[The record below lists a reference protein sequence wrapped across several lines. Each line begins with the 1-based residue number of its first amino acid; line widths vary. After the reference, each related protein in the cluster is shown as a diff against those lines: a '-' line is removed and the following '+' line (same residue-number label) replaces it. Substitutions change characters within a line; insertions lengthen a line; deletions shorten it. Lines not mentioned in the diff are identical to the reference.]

1 MDIDFNNIDIKK
13 SINDLNKAFNDFRKN
28 IEPLSK
34 SLGEISKIIK
44 DLKENNNLEVENHI
58 KNIKTL
64 IIPDVH
70 CRDFYKEPLM
80 YILEQSH
87 DVNVV
92 FLGDY
97 LDGYSHE
104 WMEGMSGRFSCD
116 YSRKGI
122 NNLKKIIELKKK
134 YSERIT
140 LLLGNHDL
148 TYIYGTK
155 FCKCRTDYINWGEIY
170 NLFKE
175 NIDLF
180 KICHDEI
187 INGKRIVYSHS
198 GFNKMWENTI
208 YKILNIEKTTD
219 KDEPI
224 ECDILNDIFKKSV
237 CYFYENEN
245 DGIRFMDEMF
255 NILSDMS
262 YLRGGWT
269 CYGSI
274 VWGDIRDFSDS
285 YINEELSNEALFNDV
300 IQICG
305 HTQLTDKAITIRG
318 KIYDLDVRECFYI
331 DDKAVIKYYN
341 TDKDVWYN
349 EGK

>member
-1 MDIDFNNIDIKK
+1 MDIDFNKKDIEK

-28 IEPLSK
+28 VEPLSK
-34 SLGEISKIIK
+34 SLSEINKIIK
-44 DLKENNNLEVENHI
+44 GIKKDNILKVENNI

-80 YILEQSH
+80 YVLEKLS

-122 NNLKKIIELKKK
+122 DNLKEIIELKKK
-134 YSERIT
+134 YNERII

-175 NIDLF
+175 NIGLF

-187 INGKRIVYSHS
+187 INNKRIVYSHS

-208 YKILNIEKTTD
+208 YEVLNIEKTTD

-224 ECDILNDIFKKSV
+224 NCDILNDLFIKSV
-237 CYFYENEN
+237 EYHYEDEKEPRY
-245 DGIRFMDEMF
+245 DGMF
-255 NILSDMS
+255 DILSDMS
-262 YLRGGWT
+262 YLRGGYT
-269 CYGSI
+269 SYGSI
-274 VWGDIRDFSDS
+274 VWGDIRDFSDT
-285 YINEELSNEALFNDV
+285 YINEELTNEALFNDV
-300 IQICG
+300 IQVVG
-305 HTQLTDKAITIRG
+305 HTQLENMAVSIRG
-318 KIYDLDVRECFYI
+318 KIFDLDVRQCFYI
-331 DDKAVIKYYN
+331 DDKAIIRYYN
-341 TDKDVWYN
+341 TDKNVWYN
-349 EGK
+349 DGK